1 LATNYRRLVSNLLEF
16 FDFSGRTVV
25 SVGAGGGQLIEY
37 GRPAAKVTAVDK
49 DREALDALRERLAMS
64 GLSDKFE
71 LVRSDFLEFRGR
83 ADAVLFEFCL
93 HEMPDPSAALA
104 HARSLAPAVVVM
116 DHWPGSDWAFMV
128 AEEDKAVAAWAA
140 VLAAGPARTLSFEA
154 EQSFD
159 GYETL
164 WQKVHVQGPK
174 ALRRIERY
182 KGSTGIT
189 IPMSYGF
196 ALLTSPPRP

>member
-1 LATNYRRLVSNLLEF
+1 MATNYRRLVKNLLDF
-16 FDFSGRTVV
+16 FDFSGRTIV

-37 GRPAAKVTAVDK
+37 GRPAAKVTAVDR
-49 DREALDALRERLAMS
+49 DAEALDVLRDRLALS

-71 LVRSDFLEFRGR
+71 LVRSDFLEYRGR

-93 HEMPDPSAALA
+93 HEMPDPSAALS
-104 HARSLAPAVVVM
+104 HARSLAPSVVVM
-116 DHWPGSDWAFMV
+116 DHWPGSAWAFVV

-140 VLAAGPARTLSFEA
+140 VLAAGPERTASFEA

-159 GYETL
+159 GYEDL
-164 WQKVHVQGPK
+164 WRKVHVQGETSI
-174 ALRRIERY
+174 RRIAKY
-182 KGSTGIT
+182 KGMTGIT

-196 ALLTSPPRP
+196 ALLPSPPRS